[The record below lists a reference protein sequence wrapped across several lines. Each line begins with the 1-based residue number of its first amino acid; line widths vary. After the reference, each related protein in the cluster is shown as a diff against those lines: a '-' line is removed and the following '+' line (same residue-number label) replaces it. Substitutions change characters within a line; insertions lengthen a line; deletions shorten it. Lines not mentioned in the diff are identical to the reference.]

1 MAPPAFSRSS
11 DEEELELQ
19 KAKKKKQSEKAPLVK
34 KVSLEDRMADILK
47 RHGSSMAE
55 SFAKPVEVV
64 IPLDVPSHK
73 ADKEAESKNDAASE
87 HAQSSSSSD
96 SLGMESADFE
106 VLYLIKYV
114 QNQRFID
121 DQDELV
127 KQLQHS
133 NEQLKE
139 QLHHLTTTNKA
150 KSHRPS
156 SSTTDKRR
164 IQALEAQ
171 LKDMH
176 VAMQKRHPDS
186 LVNLILASKPDDVV
200 AQLELQI
207 QQLHDQRLE
216 IEAQH
221 EVKLTRF
228 RQQHERVVQQL
239 RQQLENRPN
248 MDDESTESVATVR
261 RFYLAKIKDCRK
273 YADVAAQVPILE
285 AAVQSLES
293 RLSVPNTPSM
303 LQYHALEMQIHTLTQ
318 KHAIRETELHVL
330 LQNATQS
337 SKMEVMQLQQRHEQA
352 MAVKRAEIAS
362 FQAQLDEMLAE
373 LKRLHHQHP

>member
-1 MAPPAFSRSS
+1 
-11 DEEELELQ
+11 
-19 KAKKKKQSEKAPLVK
+19 
-34 KVSLEDRMADILK
+34 
-47 RHGSSMAE
+47 
-55 SFAKPVEVV
+55 
-64 IPLDVPSHK
+64 
-73 ADKEAESKNDAASE
+73 
-87 HAQSSSSSD
+87 
-96 SLGMESADFE
+96 
-106 VLYLIKYV
+106 
-114 QNQRFID
+114 
-121 DQDELV
+121 
-127 KQLQHS
+127 
-133 NEQLKE
+133 
-139 QLHHLTTTNKA
+139 
-150 KSHRPS
+150 
-156 SSTTDKRR
+156 
-164 IQALEAQ
+164 ALEAQ
-171 LKDMH
+171 VKDMH

-200 AQLELQI
+200 AQLERQI

-239 RQQLENRPN
+239 RQQLESKPN
-248 MDDESTESVATVR
+248 MDDESVATVR